1 MSLPIEIQSSIM
13 SYLPVVERYR
23 CCKSLPK
30 GFTSREDRGLFSMLD
45 ALTARMSISLDDEID
60 HITHD
65 YRKANG
71 NVGKAIILYERRL
84 EDKSDTAFSN
94 EWEDEY
100 QSDGEDA
107 FYLAYV
113 SRNQEEEE
121 EEETV

>member
-30 GFTSREDRGLFSMLD
+30 GFTPREDRGLFSMLD

-65 YRKANG
+65 YRKAG
-71 NVGKAIILYERRL
+71 CNVGKAIILYERRL

-100 QSDGEDA
+100 PSDGEDP
-107 FYLAYV
+107 FYSAYLR
-113 SRNQEEEE
+113 SLDANDQEDQDD
-121 EEETV
+121 